1 MLYRGDDTNAFDR
14 KFIRVNLENAEGL
27 NISKAEFKCGSI
39 LKTFDNPTF
48 PLEIELTSDE
58 TKKLNYSNACYLA
71 IYDEQGRKVTCKGN
85 FTFSTKAQVV

>member
-14 KFIRVNLENAEGL
+14 KFIKVNLKNAEGL
-27 NISKAEFKCGSI
+27 NISKAEFKCGTI

-48 PLEIELTSDE
+48 PFDIELTAEE
-58 TKKLNYSNACYLA
+58 TQKLNYSNACYLA